1 MLVKRFIME
10 EDLKAAIEILKK
22 GGIILYPT
30 DTVWG
35 IGCDATNAEAVKRI
49 YELKKRADNKSMLV
63 LVDGFAQ
70 LERYVDTIPD
80 VAYSLIELSDKPVTI
95 IYDKGVGLA
104 ENLMGM
110 DGSIGVRVT
119 NEPFSKEL
127 CRRFRRPV
135 VSTSANISGEPS
147 AIIFDDIKSEI
158 LDNVD
163 YVVKYRQNDTS
174 KKSPSSVI
182 KLGAHGEVKIL
193 RS

>member
-1 MLVKRFIME
+1 ME

>member
-1 MLVKRFIME
+1 ME
-10 EDLKAAIEILKK
+10 EDLKAAVEVLKK

-35 IGCDATNAEAVKRI
+35 IGCDATNADAVKRI

-63 LVDGFAQ
+63 LVDGLAM
-70 LERYVDTIPD
+70 LERYVDGIPD
-80 VAYSLIELSDKPVTI
+80 VAYSLIELSEKPVTI

-104 ENLMGM
+104 ENLTGQ
-110 DGSIGVRVT
+110 DGSVGVRVT
-119 NEPFSKEL
+119 EESFSKEL

-147 AIIFDDIKSEI
+147 AVIFDDIKSEI
-158 LDNVD
+158 IENVD
-163 YVVKYRQNDTS
+163 YVVKYRQDDIT
-174 KKSPSSVI
+174 KRMPSSVI
-182 KLGAHGEVKIL
+182 KLGAGGEVKIL